1 MKQSLTFI
9 PTQKQVPADAKIKS
23 HQLLLQGGYVKQT
36 AAGIYS
42 YLPLGYKVL
51 RKIEQIIR
59 EELNAIGSLE
69 ILMPV
74 LQPLEFWRESG
85 RATEYGPLL
94 MTMKD
99 RHEREFALGPT
110 HEEVVT
116 DIVRDFIKTYKKMP
130 VTLYQI
136 QTKFRDE
143 YRPRFGLMRGREF
156 SMMDAYSFTATM
168 EDLDIIYDKMAQAYK
183 NILNRMEFDFRMVS
197 ALSGE
202 IGGSESAE
210 FMVLSHI
217 GEDTV
222 VYSDASD
229 FVSNLEVYPDI
240 KEGDPSPDGKGN
252 VKFAKGIE
260 VGHIF
265 KLGTKYSEAMK
276 ALFTDQD
283 GNLAPIIMGCYG
295 IGVSRLIM
303 AAMEQHQQDD
313 KLVWPL
319 SIAPYQVHILIA
331 NQNNEAQMATA
342 NDIYRDLQALAVDVL
357 LDDRDERLG
366 VKFADADLIGAP
378 LRIVVG
384 KGVESGQ
391 VEFIDRR
398 QAEVVQTINID
409 EARKIVKEN
418 I

>member
-1 MKQSLTFI
+1 MKQSIYFI
-9 PTQKQVPADAKIKS
+9 PTQKQAPADAKIIS

-42 YLPLGYKVL
+42 YLPLGLKVL
-51 RKIEQIIR
+51 QKIEHIVR
-59 EELNAIGSLE
+59 EELNVVGALE

-74 LQPLEFWRESG
+74 LQPIELWQESG
-85 RATEYGPLL
+85 RAEEYGPLL
-94 MTMKD
+94 MTMQD
-99 RHEREFALGPT
+99 RHERTFALGPT

-116 DIVRDFIKTYKKMP
+116 DIVRDFVKSYKKMP
-130 VTLYQI
+130 VILYQI

-156 SMMDAYSFTATM
+156 VMMDAYSFTATS
-168 EDLDIIYDKMAQAYK
+168 EDLDDAYNKMEQAYT
-183 NILNRMEFDFRMVS
+183 NILNRMNFDFRMVS

-210 FMVLSHI
+210 FMVLSNI

-222 VYSDASD
+222 VYSDTSNFA
-229 FVSNLEVYPDI
+229 SNLEVYPDI
-240 KEGDPSPDGKGN
+240 QEGDASPDGQGK

-265 KLGTKYSEAMK
+265 KLGTKYSESMK
-276 ALFTDQD
+276 ALFTNQD
-283 GNLAPIIMGCYG
+283 GKLEPILMGCYG

-303 AAMEQHQQDD
+303 AAIEQHQQDG
-313 KLVWPL
+313 KVVWPM
-319 SIAPYQVHILIA
+319 SIAPYKVHILIA
-331 NQNNEAQMATA
+331 NQNNELQVSAATKL
-342 NDIYRDLQALAVDVL
+342 YQALLNQGVEVL

-366 VKFADADLIGAP
+366 AKFGDADLIGAP

-384 KGVESGQ
+384 KGIENDV
-391 VEFIDRR
+391 VEFSNRLLNSDTTDIDV
-398 QAEVVQTINID
+398 AHVLTEI
-409 EARKIVKEN
+409 AKYL
-418 I
+418 